1 VDARSV
7 TEEIL
12 KQEGTPAPAAERR
25 VPEGVTR

>member
-12 KQEGTPAPAAERR
+12 KQEGAPAAERR
-25 VPEGVTR
+25 VPQGVTR